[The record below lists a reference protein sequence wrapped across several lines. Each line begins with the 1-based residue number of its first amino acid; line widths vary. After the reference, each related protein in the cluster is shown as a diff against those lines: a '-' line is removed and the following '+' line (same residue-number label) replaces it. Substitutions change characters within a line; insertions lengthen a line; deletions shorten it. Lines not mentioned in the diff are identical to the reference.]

1 MNTENIQVIYNPTV
15 QPTTPMQK
23 ITSGPTPIYTAEMP
37 NDSVKKPDSF
47 NIILI
52 AIMFL
57 VTIAIIYWIRKLKN

>member
-1 MNTENIQVIYNPTV
+1 
-15 QPTTPMQK
+15 MQK